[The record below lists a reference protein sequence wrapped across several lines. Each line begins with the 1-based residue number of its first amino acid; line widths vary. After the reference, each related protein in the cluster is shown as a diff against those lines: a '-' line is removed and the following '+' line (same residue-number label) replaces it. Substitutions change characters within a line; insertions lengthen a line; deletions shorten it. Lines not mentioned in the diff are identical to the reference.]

1 MKNIMQLWFREKRMQ
16 SRDRE
21 DIVLQMMDN
30 LESTEAIFQHL
41 GWDDLEMVLSERS
54 SKAKD

>member
-1 MKNIMQLWFREKRMQ
+1 MQLWFREKRMQ